1 MNLGEFIDKFRDAIA
16 RRVVES
22 YPPLYRPSV
31 NGGRLPRLL
40 RTPLGAQ
47 ADAIRGAALSLEA
60 HRGTT
65 VVGEMGTGKTFIGA
79 AAAHM
84 AGFQRVL
91 VLCPPHLTRKWKRE
105 VEQTVPGAR
114 AAIVA
119 SITDLERLRHSVG
132 SGPLFVVMSRERA
145 KLSYRWKA
153 AVIERWATSKGRL
166 LRDDETGEPF
176 RVPCCPDC
184 TAQVVDK
191 DGVPLT
197 DVALNRRKHSCASC
211 GSPLWQADTSG
222 PKRYPLADYVKH
234 RMKGFF
240 DLLVTDE
247 VHEYKG
253 RGSAQGIAAGVLA
266 DACGKSLSLSG
277 TLMGGYSSTL
287 FHLLYRFS
295 PEIRTEFGRSDERRW
310 IQRYGFEEVT
320 IGRPDDGAVED
331 GRNSRRRKYR
341 KVVREKPGLVPSAL
355 FHIIGNTVFLRLADV
370 ASGLPDYTEQILL
383 SSMDSEEDV
392 TGYSQRTAYNKV
404 FEELRKELADALK
417 KGSKR
422 LLATYLQTL
431 LAYPDGCTR
440 GETVFDPRT
449 GDVIVQVPPLSEE
462 KLYPKEKALVDLV
475 AAERLEGR
483 RVLVY
488 VTHTG
493 TRDIT
498 GRMDEILTR
507 HGFRVAVMKADA
519 VAPDRREKWVAD
531 RVKQGIDVMICHPR
545 LVQTGL
551 DLIDFPTLCWYETDY
566 SVYVM
571 RQASRRSW
579 RIGQTRP
586 VKVVFMS
593 YRNTLQADALK
604 LVAKKMQSSLAVEGE
619 LPEDGLAAYGDDGD
633 DMMMALARKLV
644 LDHDRG
650 IVSGEEDAETM
661 EEVFAQAR
669 DAEATAEELLVDD
682 GWKVVEIEPEMVSV
696 NGNGVNGNGHHDAI
710 GIGPTVELVP
720 VNGLHANGNG
730 HAPAPVNGNGSNGHH
745 DEAPEPQQSLFSWA
759 EFMAEEPVKP
769 KRNRKPQPATLS
781 MFEWAMT
788 QEQQREEEP
797 VGAGR

>member
-1 MNLGEFIDKFRDAIA
+1 MNLTGFIETFKEAIA
-16 RRVVES
+16 QRVVES
-22 YPPLYRPSV
+22 YPPLYRPSE
-31 NGGRLPRLL
+31 NGRKLPRLL

-91 VLCPPHLTRKWKRE
+91 VLCPPHLTKKWKRE
-105 VEQTVPGAR
+105 VEQTVPFAQ
-114 AAIVA
+114 AAIVT
-119 SITDLERLRHSVG
+119 SITDLEKLRLSTG

-153 AVIERWATSKGRL
+153 AVIKRWATSKGRL
-166 LRDDETGEPF
+166 VRDEETGEPF

-184 TAQVVDK
+184 TAQITDK

-197 DVALNRRKHSCASC
+197 DEDLNRRKRVCEQC
-211 GSPLWQADTSG
+211 GAPLWQADSSSLR
-222 PKRYPLADYVKH
+222 RYPLSDYVKH

-247 VHEYKG
+247 VHEYKS
-253 RGSAQGIAAGVLA
+253 RGSAQGIAAGILA
-266 DACGKSLSLSG
+266 DACGKSLSLTG
-277 TLMGGYSSTL
+277 TVMGGYASTL

-295 PEIRTEFGRSDERRW
+295 PEIRTEFGRSDEHRW
-310 IQRYGFEEVT
+310 IQRYGFEEHS
-320 IGRPDDGAVED
+320 IGKPDNDAVED

-341 KVVREKPGLVPSAL
+341 KVVRERPGLVPSAL
-355 FHIIGNTVFLRLADV
+355 FHLIGNTVFLRLSDV
-370 ASGLPDYTEQILL
+370 ASGLPDYDEQVLL
-383 SSMDSEEDV
+383 SSMDSEEDA
-392 TGYSQRTAYNKV
+392 TGYSQRSAYDTV
-404 FEELRKELADALK
+404 FEELRKKLAEALK

-431 LAYPDGCTR
+431 LAYPDGCTK
-440 GETVFDPRT
+440 GETVFDPAT
-449 GDVIVQVPPLSEE
+449 GEPIVQVPPLSHE
-462 KLYPKEKALVDLV
+462 KLYPKENSLLDLV
-475 AAERLEGR
+475 AAERMEGR

-488 VTHTG
+488 ATHTG

-498 GRMDEILTR
+498 ERMDDILTR

-519 VAPDRREKWVAD
+519 VAPDKREAWVAEK
-531 RVKQGIDVMICHPR
+531 VKQGIDVLICHPR

-551 DLIDFPTLCWYETDY
+551 DLIDFQTVCWYETDY

-604 LVAKKMQSSLAVEGE
+604 LVAKKLQSSLAVEGE

-633 DMMMALARKLV
+633 DLMMALAR
-644 LDHDRG
+644 R
-650 IVSGEEDAETM
+650 IVSGKEENTAETVDD
-661 EEVFAQAR
+661 VFAAAR
-669 DAEATAEELLVDD
+669 AVEASAEELLVDE
-682 GWKVVEIEPEMVSV
+682 GWKTLDVEPEVNGS
-696 NGNGVNGNGHHDAI
+696 NGNGRHNAT
-710 GIGPTVELVP
+710 GIEQTVELVLE
-720 VNGLHANGNG
+720 NGHHTNGNGNG
-730 HAPAPVNGNGSNGHH
+730 HADVPINGNGANDLHP
-745 DEAPEPQQSLFSWA
+745 EVPEPQKALFSWA
-759 EFMAEEPVKP
+759 EFMTEEPVKQ
-769 KRNRKPQPATLS
+769 KGRSRKPQPASASL
-781 MFEWAMT
+781 FEWALT
-788 QEQQREEEP
+788 LEQEQEP

>member
-22 YPPLYRPSV
+22 YPPLYRPSE
-31 NGGRLPRLL
+31 NGGVLPRLL

-47 ADAIRGAALSLEA
+47 ADAIRGAALSLQA

-91 VLCPPHLTRKWKRE
+91 ILCPPHLTKKWKRE
-105 VEQTVPGAR
+105 VEQTVPFAR
-114 AAIVA
+114 AAIVT
-119 SITDLERLRHSVG
+119 SITDLEKLRGSVG

-153 AVIERWATSKGRL
+153 AVIYRWAKSRGRL
-166 LRDDETGEPF
+166 IRYEETGEPF

-197 DVALNRRKHSCASC
+197 DKDLNRRKRTCAAC
-211 GSPLWQADTSG
+211 GAPLWQADKSG
-222 PKRYPLADYVKH
+222 PKRYPLSDYVKH
-234 RMKGFF
+234 RMRGFF

-253 RGSAQGIAAGVLA
+253 RGSAQGIAAGILA

-295 PEIRTEFGRSDERRW
+295 PEIRTEFGRSDEGRW
-310 IQRYGFEEVT
+310 IKRYGFEEHT

-331 GRNSRRRKYR
+331 GRNSRRRKFR
-341 KVVREKPGLVPSAL
+341 RVVREKPGLVPSAL

-370 ASGLPDYTEQILL
+370 ASGLPDYEEQILL
-383 SSMDSEEDV
+383 SGMDTDKDS
-392 TGYSQRTAYNKV
+392 TGYSQRSAYDHV
-404 FEELRKELADALK
+404 FEKLRKKLTDALK
-417 KGSKR
+417 SGSKR

-440 GETVFDPRT
+440 GETVFDPQT
-449 GDVIVQVPPLSEE
+449 GDVIAQVPPLSEDR
-462 KLYPKEKALVDLV
+462 LYPKEQALIDLV
-475 AAERLEGR
+475 AAERMEGR

-498 GRMDEILTR
+498 GRMDDILTR

-531 RVKQGIDVMICHPR
+531 RVKQGLDVLICHPR

-551 DLIDFPTLCWYETDY
+551 DLIDFPTLCWFETDY

-586 VKVVFMS
+586 VKVVYMA

-604 LVAKKMQSSLAVEGE
+604 LVAKKLQSSLAVEGE
-619 LPEDGLAAYGDDGD
+619 LPEDGLAAFGDDGD
-633 DMMMALARKLV
+633 DLMMVLARK
-644 LDHDRG
+644 
-650 IVSGEEDAETM
+650 IVSGEEEDEPETV
-661 EEVFAQAR
+661 EQVFAAAR
-669 DAEATAEELLVDD
+669 NAEADSEELLVDD
-682 GWKVVEIEPEMVSV
+682 DWKASEVESEMVVV
-696 NGNGVNGNGHHDAI
+696 NGNGTNGNGHHDV
-710 GIGPTVELVP
+710 IGPTVELVP
-720 VNGLHANGNG
+720 VVGVHANGNG
-730 HAPAPVNGNGSNGHH
+730 NGHYE
-745 DEAPEPQQSLFSWA
+745 EAEEPSASGGWLFSWA
-759 EFMAEEPVKP
+759 EFMADEPVKP
-769 KRNRKPQPATLS
+769 KRRNGKPRPASLS
-781 MFEWAMT
+781 MFEWAME
-788 QEQQREEEP
+788 QEKEP

>member
-1 MNLGEFIDKFRDAIA
+1 MNLGDFIDTFKDAIA
-16 RRVVES
+16 QRVVES
-22 YPPLYRPSV
+22 YPPLYRPSE
-31 NGGRLPRLL
+31 NGGALPRLL
-40 RTPLGAQ
+40 RKPLGAQ
-47 ADAIRGAALSLEA
+47 ADAIRGAALSLKA

-79 AAAHM
+79 AAAYM

-91 VLCPPHLTRKWKRE
+91 VLCPPHLVPKWKRE
-105 VEQTVPGAR
+105 VEMTVPGAR
-114 AAIVA
+114 AAIVE
-119 SITDLERLRHSVG
+119 SITDLERLRFSIG
-132 SGPLFVVMSRERA
+132 TEPLFAVMSREKA

-153 AVIERWATSKGRL
+153 AVIQRWATSRGRL
-166 LRDDETGEPF
+166 IREEETGEPF

-184 TAQVVDK
+184 TAQAVDK

-197 DVALNRRKHSCASC
+197 DKVLNRRKHVCAGC
-211 GSPLWQADTSG
+211 GSPLWQADRSG

-234 RMKGFF
+234 HMKGFF
-240 DLLVTDE
+240 DLLIGDE
-247 VHEYKG
+247 CHEFKG
-253 RGSAQGIAAGVLA
+253 RGSAQGIAAGILA
-266 DACGKSLSLSG
+266 DVCGRSLSLTG
-277 TLMGGYSSTL
+277 TLLGGYASTI

-295 PEIRTEFGRSDERRW
+295 PEIRTEFGRSDEHRW

-320 IGRPDDGAVED
+320 VGKPDDDAVED

-341 KVVREKPGLVPSAL
+341 KVTRERPGLVPSAL
-355 FHIIGNTVFLRLADV
+355 FHIIANTVFLRLADV
-370 ASGLPDYTEQILL
+370 ASGLPPYEEQVML
-383 SSMDSEEDV
+383 SSMDAEEDS
-392 TGYSQRTAYNKV
+392 TGYSQRTAYNTV
-404 FEELRKELADALK
+404 FEELRKKLADALK
-417 KGSKR
+417 AGSKR

-462 KLYPKEKALVDLV
+462 RLYPKEKALVDLV
-475 AAERLEGR
+475 AAERMAGR

-498 GRMDEILTR
+498 GRMDDILTR
-507 HGFRVAVMKADA
+507 HGLRVAVMKADA
-519 VAPDRREKWVAD
+519 VEPKRREAWVAD
-531 RVKQGIDVMICHPR
+531 RVKKGLDVLICHPR

-551 DLIDFPTLCWYETDY
+551 DLIDFPTIIWGEVDY
-566 SVYVM
+566 SIYVM

-586 VKVVFMS
+586 VKVVYMS

-650 IVSGEEDAETM
+650 IVSGEDEDEAETV
-661 EEVFAQAR
+661 EAVFAQAR
-669 DAEATAEELLVDD
+669 DAESAAEELLVDD
-682 GWKVVEIEPEMVSV
+682 RWKPVEPEPETIAV
-696 NGNGVNGNGHHDAI
+696 NGNGANGHHDLF
-710 GIGPTVELVP
+710 GVGPTVELVP
-720 VNGLHANGNG
+720 ANSLSHTGYDGN
-730 HAPAPVNGNGSNGHH
+730 APVNGSGNGHH
-745 DEAPEPQQSLFSWA
+745 EEADEPQQSLFSWA

-769 KRNRKPQPATLS
+769 KRRKRKSQPATIS
-781 MFEWAMT
+781 MFEWALT
-788 QEQQREEEP
+788 LEQERQAEP

>member
-1 MNLGEFIDKFRDAIA
+1 MNLGEFIDTFKDAIA

-22 YPPLYRPSV
+22 YLPLYRPSE
-31 NGGRLPRLL
+31 NGHKMPRLL
-40 RTPLGAQ
+40 RKPLGAQ
-47 ADAIRGAALSLEA
+47 EDAIKGAALSLEA

-84 AGFQRVL
+84 AGFRRIL
-91 VLCPPHLTRKWKRE
+91 ILCPPHLTRKWKRE
-105 VEQTVPGAR
+105 VEQTVPFAR
-114 AAIVA
+114 AAIVS
-119 SITDLERLRHSVG
+119 SITDLERLRLSAG
-132 SGPLFVVMSRERA
+132 SGPLFAVMSRERA

-153 AVIERWATSKGRL
+153 AVIERWAVARGRL
-166 LRDDETGEPF
+166 VRDDETGEPF
-176 RVPCCPDC
+176 RVPCCPGC
-184 TAQVVDK
+184 TAQVVDR

-197 DVALNRRKHSCASC
+197 FEVLNRRKHTCDDC
-211 GSPLWQADTSG
+211 GAPLWQADRSG
-222 PKRYPLADYVKH
+222 PARYPLADYIKH

-240 DLLVTDE
+240 DLLIGDE

-295 PEIRTEFGRSDERRW
+295 PELRTEFDRSDEHRW
-310 IQRYGFEEVT
+310 IKRYGFEEHT
-320 IGRPDDGAVED
+320 MGKPDDDTLED
-331 GRNSRRRKYR
+331 GRNSRRRKFR
-341 KVVREKPGLVPSAL
+341 KVVKERPGLVPSAL
-355 FHIIGNTVFLRLADV
+355 FHIIGNTVFLKLADV
-370 ASGLPDYTEQILL
+370 ASGLPPYEEQILL
-383 SSMDSEEDV
+383 SSMDSKEDA
-392 TGYSQRTAYNKV
+392 TGYSQRSAYNLV
-404 FEELRKELADALK
+404 YEELRKELKDALRS
-417 KGSKR
+417 GSKR

-440 GETVFDPRT
+440 GETVFDPRS
-449 GDVIVQVPPLSEE
+449 GEVIVQVPPLSGER
-462 KLYPKEKALVDLV
+462 LYPKEKALLDLV
-475 AAERLEGR
+475 AAERMEGR

-488 VTHTG
+488 ATHTG

-498 GRMDEILTR
+498 GRMDDILTR

-519 VAPDRREKWVAD
+519 VAPDRREAWVAD
-531 RVKQGIDVMICHPR
+531 KVKQGIDVLICHPR

-551 DLIDFPTLCWYETDY
+551 DLIDFQTLCWYETDY

-604 LVAKKMQSSLAVEGE
+604 LVAKKLQSSLAVEGE

-633 DMMMALARKLV
+633 DLMMALARK
-644 LDHDRG
+644 
-650 IVSGEEDAETM
+650 IVSGEEDGAETV
-661 EEVFAQAR
+661 EEVFARAR

-682 GWKVVEIEPEMVSV
+682 GWKPIESLPRTGCGVDPEALGF
-696 NGNGVNGNGHHDAI
+696 NGNGNTHAI
-710 GIGPTVELVP
+710 GIGPTVELV
-720 VNGLHANGNG
+720 VGNGRHANGNG
-730 HAPAPVNGNGSNGHH
+730 HAPDPVNGNGSNGHH
-745 DEAPEPQQSLFSWA
+745 DEDPERSAAGGSLFSWA
-759 EFMAEEPVKP
+759 QFMAEEPVKP
-769 KRNRKPQPATLS
+769 RGSKPQPASLS
-781 MFEWAMT
+781 MFEWAMSME
-788 QEQQREEEP
+788 QEREEEA
-797 VGAGR
+797 VGAER